1 MAGGPL
7 VACRHCDTLHQ
18 RLPIEPGAVATCTRC
33 GYALFRGS
41 VLPLHGWLAVLTAA
55 LLVFAIANWFPIVR
69 LSIQGM
75 TVRAT
80 LPDALWLTWQQ
91 GHQIL
96 AVMTG
101 MFGFWVPL
109 TQIVVALWAVMAIR
123 SGRLPADFRYG
134 MRLLHLAEPWSMI
147 PVLLLG
153 ILVAIVKFASLAK
166 VTPEPGIWA
175 LAALAFLLTGIGR
188 LTAHRL
194 WRFAEDAGLVPVSS
208 LDTAK
213 EPWAACS
220 SCGYVQSVDDG
231 AQAQSCERC
240 GAGLHRR
247 KPDANSR
254 AWALLIAAS
263 IIYIPANVLP
273 IMRVRTPTSDGLH
286 TILGGVIELWR
297 LGSWDLAVIVFTASI
312 VVPMT
317 KLMALGILLLRQ
329 RWRGFW
335 VQRQRTRLY
344 ELIEFIGLWSMLD
357 VFVVIIMTAMAN
369 FPGISQVI
377 AAPGAASF
385 GMVVILT
392 MLATMS
398 YDPRNGWDRQPAS
411 ERGLQSG
418 LRGGHPRGGHPRGGH
433 PPGASAPHES
443 MSERPESPKSP
454 NGLQV

>member
-1 MAGGPL
+1 MAGAPL

-18 RLPIEPGAVATCTRC
+18 RLPAEPGAIATCTRC
-33 GYALFRGS
+33 GYVLYRAS
-41 VLPLHGWLAVLTAA
+41 KLPLNSWIAVLLAA
-55 LLVFAIANWFPIVR
+55 LVVFGIANWFPIARV
-69 LSIQGM
+69 SIQGM
-75 TVRAT
+75 TVQAS
-80 LPDALWLTWQQ
+80 LPDALLLTWQQ

-109 TQIVVALWAVMAIR
+109 TQIVVILWALLAIR
-123 SGRLPADFRYG
+123 SGRLPGDFRYG

-153 ILVAIVKFASLAK
+153 ILVAIVKFAGLAK
-166 VTPEPGIWA
+166 LMPEPGIWA
-175 LAALAFLLTGIGR
+175 LAVLAFILTGISR
-188 LTAHRL
+188 LTAHQL
-194 WRFAEDAGLVPVSS
+194 WRYAEDAGLVPVSS
-208 LDTAK
+208 AGAAAQ
-213 EPWAACS
+213 PWAACS
-220 SCGYVQSVDDG
+220 SCGYVQAPGADG
-231 AQAQSCERC
+231 QYKACERC

-247 KPDANSR
+247 KPNATAR
-254 AWALLIAAS
+254 TWALLIAAS

-286 TILGGVIELWR
+286 TILGGVLELWR
-297 LGSWDLAVIVFTASI
+297 LGSWDLAVIVFVASV

-317 KLMALGILLLRQ
+317 KLMALTLLLLRR
-329 RWRGFW
+329 RWRGVW

-344 ELIEFIGLWSMLD
+344 EFIEFIGLWSMLD
-357 VFVVIIMTAMAN
+357 VFVVLIMTSLAN

-398 YDPRNGWDRQPAS
+398 YDPRFGWDEQPTP
-411 ERGLQSG
+411 EHTLQSG
-418 LRGGHPRGGHPRGGH
+418 L
-433 PPGASAPHES
+433 PGSES
-443 MSERPESPKSP
+443 EHSKS
-454 NGLQV
+454 LQV